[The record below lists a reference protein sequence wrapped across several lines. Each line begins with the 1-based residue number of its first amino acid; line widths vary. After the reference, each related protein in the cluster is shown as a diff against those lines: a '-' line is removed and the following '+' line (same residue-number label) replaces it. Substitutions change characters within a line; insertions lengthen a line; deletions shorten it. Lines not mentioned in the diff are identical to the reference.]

1 MLKKVTFN
9 KNTLIFSNFDEQI
22 PIVHNKLWLY
32 NTRRLIEFLGK
43 IKSDNIDRKIALTED
58 TFLLLKG
65 NNNATFLLN

>member
-9 KNTLIFSNFDEQI
+9 KNTLIFSNFDQQI

-58 TFLLLKG
+58 TF
-65 NNNATFLLN
+65 